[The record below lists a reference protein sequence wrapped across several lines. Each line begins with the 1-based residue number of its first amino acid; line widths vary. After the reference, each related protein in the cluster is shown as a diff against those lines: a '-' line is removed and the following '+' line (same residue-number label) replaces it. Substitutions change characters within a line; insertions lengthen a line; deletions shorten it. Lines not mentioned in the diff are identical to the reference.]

1 LQRTDCIPAIDRPA
15 ERRDYLLSLAADA
28 NLAAPGL
35 RWIAEGRN
43 PWEVFRDTKFLGN
56 SRVAKCSLILKQ
68 QLARTW
74 LEANC
79 DPAATTIY
87 LGIGWQERTRF
98 EGGSGKVGMRQKW
111 LPWAAAAPMCDAPYC
126 PAYEYAHR
134 LDRRGIN
141 PPRLYDHGFQ
151 HNNCGGFCVKSG
163 QQNFALLLREFPER
177 YSYHAAKEEE
187 LRKQLG
193 DVAILR
199 DRRGGK
205 DSAASVDR
213 LRGEASRRS
222 EMRQNGLGRMQ
233 LHGRRGVM
241 QNAICYNWNPD
252 KVTYIDIETQSAVN
266 LRSVGGRRYLRD
278 PSTRLLSAVAMIDD
292 HIYAWIPAGRAPRR
306 PGLE

>member
-205 DSAASVDR
+205 TLPLPLIDFAAK
-213 LRGEASRRS
+213 LRGGQR
-222 EMRQNGLGRMQ
+222 
-233 LHGRRGVM
+233 
-241 QNAICYNWNPD
+241 CD
-252 KVTYIDIETQSAVN
+252 KTDW
-266 LRSVGGRRYLRD
+266 GGCNC
-278 PSTRLLSAVAMIDD
+278 ME
-292 HIYAWIPAGRAPRR
+292 G
-306 PGLE
+306 EE